1 MSIVSYILGIAAA
14 LLVLVSALEMLRR
27 GKLRER
33 HTLWWIV
40 AGAIGLFFGVFPNL
54 LNGLASALG
63 VAVPVNLV
71 FFLGIVVLFLV
82 CIQQST
88 ELTQSEERTRTLAE
102 HTALLEDRVR
112 VLEQRSP
119 QSSKEVQ

>member
-1 MSIVSYILGIAAA
+1 MTIVSYLLGIAAA
-14 LLVLVSALEMLRR
+14 LTVLVTVFEMLRR

-40 AGAIGLFFGVFPNL
+40 AGVIGLFFGLFPRL
-54 LNGLASALG
+54 LEMLASAVG
-63 VAVPVNLV
+63 VTLPINLV
-71 FFLGIVVLFLV
+71 FFLGILVLFLV
-82 CIQQST
+82 CIQQSA

-112 VLEQRSP
+112 ALELRLNETEHP
-119 QSSKEVQ
+119 QS

>member
-1 MSIVSYILGIAAA
+1 MSVLSYLLGIAAA
-14 LLVLVSALEMLRR
+14 LLVLFTVLEMLRR

-40 AGAIGLFFGVFPNL
+40 AGVIGLFFGIFPNL
-54 LNGLASALG
+54 LDGLAAAVG

-112 VLEQRSP
+112 KLEQRPADSDP
-119 QSSKEVQ
+119 PLL